1 MPTDGSHA
9 SQQALADG
17 PQDPPRAP
25 SDGRRSSAR
34 VRRRGIT
41 VLLGAVLVAVLT
53 WQSLA
58 MDVAYVVFSPG
69 PTEDVLGAEEID
81 GVDRQIITADT
92 EFPSEGELRLTT
104 VRVKQSVTLAEAL
117 SYWLSDE
124 YAIIPRDLVYPP
136 GESEEEIAE
145 EQESDWAESQ
155 SNAEQAALGYLGE
168 PAVIEVV
175 ADSGGL
181 VAGDVVTAVDG
192 AAVTSLAELEDYA
205 ESETTVTVTRG
216 GVATE
221 VPGVRLGEVELQSTL
236 DDPYGIEID
245 TEALDIGGPSAGLIF
260 ALGIVDRVTEGDLT
274 GGRIIAGTGEI
285 DPEGNVGG
293 IGGIQQKITGSAA
306 AGAEVFLAPAAN
318 CSDAVTVAPEDM
330 TIVRVETLEDAVSA
344 LESLAAGE
352 EVTTC

>member
-1 MPTDGSHA
+1 M
-9 SQQALADG
+9 
-17 PQDPPRAP
+17 
-25 SDGRRSSAR
+25 
-34 VRRRGIT
+34 RRRGIT

-53 WQSLA
+53 WQALM
-58 MDVAYVVFSPG
+58 MDVAYVVFSDG
-69 PTEDVLGAEEID
+69 PTEDVLGAGEVD
-81 GVDRQIITADT
+81 GVEHQIITADT
-92 EFPSEGELRLTT
+92 EYPSEGQLRLTT
-104 VRVKQSVTLAEAL
+104 VRVKQSVTLVQAL
-117 SYWLSDE
+117 RYWTSNE
-124 YAIIPRDLVYPP
+124 YAIVPRDLVYPP

-145 EQESDWAESQ
+145 EQEADWAESQ

-181 VAGDVVTAVDG
+181 LAGDVITAVDG
-192 AAVTSLAELEDYA
+192 TAVTSLQGLADYA
-205 ESETTVTVTRG
+205 ESETTVTVTRAG
-216 GVATE
+216 ASVE
-221 VPGVRLGEVELQSTL
+221 VPGVTLGDADLQSTH

-274 GGRIIAGTGEI
+274 DGKVVAGTGEI

-293 IGGIQQKITGSAA
+293 IGGIQQKIHGADE
-306 AGAEVFLAPAAN
+306 AGAEVFLSPASN

-330 TIVRVETLEDAVSA
+330 TIVRVETLADAVSA
-344 LESLAAGE
+344 LESLAAGG